1 MKCSFVVVKSRKK
14 KYSVKETSR
23 FTTDMAENSRWRE
36 EMKAVKRNYIIPL
49 FFFVY
54 AFVVM
59 LLCAGSSPV
68 IQYLSPDSSIFYT
81 MGRSAANGTVLYKE
95 IADHKG
101 FYLFL
106 FNWIG
111 ALLTPDSMN
120 GLFFVEI
127 VFAWVKLWFVYKTAK
142 LFMEEEKRC
151 VLAAMLF
158 LAAAT
163 NFFSWNAGNLG
174 EQFALAFW
182 QIGLYLMAIYMEGNR
197 KAERV
202 LEHRPL
208 FMFLHGVCACAVLFI
223 QANLIAVWIPFG
235 IGLAIILL
243 KEKYIS
249 NFLKNLAALLG
260 GAAAAALPVAVYG
273 ILNQCIEDMYYVM
286 FEINFMYSEDG
297 RIGKTVMGYF
307 KEFFMQPSAIL
318 VLMAVAGTV
327 VACRYYKSRYFTL
340 TFTGMFLFSV
350 LCMSV
355 SLNANPIYY
364 TTYIP
369 FSVPLFI
376 WLVKKVRISEKIW
389 IAAGIG
395 ILVLT
400 VICNLQLIKKV
411 LKLGSS
417 GYAYESARQMGE
429 LIEDKNAEVL
439 VLGNPLYYNC
449 TGTLPHIKY
458 FTIFG
463 SGLRYETFPYC
474 IDEQYES
481 LLSGE
486 NEYIMIQFTDE
497 NYNFWGT
504 EEKDAAMNDYLEEQ
518 YECILEYSEGGIH
531 SALYRAEGSNIDIEC
546 WN

>member
-1 MKCSFVVVKSRKK
+1 MGETMN
-14 KYSVKETSR
+14 SVK
-23 FTTDMAENSRWRE
+23 
-36 EMKAVKRNYIIPL
+36 KNYKIPL
-49 FFFVY
+49 LLLLY
-54 AFVVM
+54 AFLVM

-111 ALLTPDSMN
+111 AFLTPDSMN
-120 GLFFVEI
+120 GLFLVEI
-127 VFAWVKLWFVYKTAK
+127 VFAWVKLLFVYKIAK
-142 LFMEEEKRC
+142 LFMEDDKKC

-182 QIGLYLMAIYMEGNR
+182 LIGLYLMAIYMEENR
-197 KAERV
+197 KAGKV
-202 LEHRPL
+202 LMHKPL
-208 FMFLHGVCACAVLFI
+208 FMFLHGVCACVVLFI
-223 QANLIAVWIPFG
+223 QANLIAMWIPFG
-235 IGLAIILL
+235 IGLAVILF
-243 KEKYIS
+243 KEKYVS
-249 NFLKNLAALLG
+249 NFIKNLAALFG
-260 GAAAAALPVAVYG
+260 GIAVTILPVLIYG
-273 ILNQCIEDMYYVM
+273 LVNRCIEDMYYVM

-297 RIGKTVMGYF
+297 RIGKTLFGYL
-307 KEFFMQPSAIL
+307 KEFLLQPSVVL
-318 VLMAVAGTV
+318 VIMAAAGV
-327 VACRYYKSRYFTL
+327 VIVCRYYRITYFTL

-364 TTYIP
+364 TTYLP
-369 FSVPLFI
+369 FCVPLFI
-376 WLVKKVRISEKIW
+376 WIVKKMGLIDRFAVV
-389 IAAGIG
+389 AGIG
-395 ILVLT
+395 LLVLT
-400 VICNLQLIKKV
+400 VVCNLQLVKKV
-411 LKLGSS
+411 LKLGAS
-417 GYAYESARQMGE
+417 GYAYESAYRMGE
-429 LIEDKNAEVL
+429 LIEDKNAKVL
-439 VLGNPLYYNC
+439 VLGNSLYYNC

-458 FTIFG
+458 FTIFV

-486 NEYIMIQFTDE
+486 NEYIMIQFMDE
-497 NYNFWGT
+497 NYDFWGLD
-504 EEKDAAMNDYLEEQ
+504 EKDTAMNAYLEEA
-518 YECILEYSEGGIH
+518 YHCIFEYREGGIH
-531 SALYRAEGSNIDIEC
+531 SALYQRAD
-546 WN
+546 

>member
-1 MKCSFVVVKSRKK
+1 M
-14 KYSVKETSR
+14 
-23 FTTDMAENSRWRE
+23 N
-36 EMKAVKRNYIIPL
+36 AVKKNYKIPL
-49 FFFVY
+49 FLLVY
-54 AFVVM
+54 AFFAM

-111 ALLTPDSMN
+111 ALLTPNSMN
-120 GLFFVEI
+120 GLFLVEI

-142 LFMEEEKRC
+142 LFTENDKKC
-151 VLAAMLF
+151 VLASMLF

-182 QIGLYLMAIYMEGNR
+182 LISLYLMAAYMEGNR
-197 KAERV
+197 KSGKV
-202 LEHRPL
+202 LEHKP
-208 FMFLHGVCACAVLFI
+208 FVMFLHGVCACVVLFI
-223 QANLIAVWIPFG
+223 QANLIAMWIPFG
-235 IGLAIILL
+235 IGLALILF

-249 NFLKNLAALLG
+249 NFFKNLAALFG
-260 GAAAAALPVAVYG
+260 GIAAAAVPVVVYG
-273 ILNQCIEDMYYVM
+273 FVNRCIEDMYYVM

-297 RIGKTVMGYF
+297 RIGKTVLGYL
-307 KEFFMQPSAIL
+307 KEFLMQPSVVLVIMAAI
-318 VLMAVAGTV
+318 GV
-327 VACRYYKSRYFTL
+327 VIACRHYKNLYFTL

-364 TTYIP
+364 TTYLP
-369 FSVPLFI
+369 FCVPLFI
-376 WLVKKVRISEKIW
+376 WIVKKVGLLERFAVI
-389 IAAGIG
+389 AGIG
-395 ILVLT
+395 ILALT
-400 VICNLQLIKKV
+400 VVCNLQLVKKV

-417 GYAYESARQMGE
+417 GYAYESAYQME
-429 LIEDKNAEVL
+429 EFIEDKEAQVL

-463 SGLRYETFPYC
+463 SGLRYETFPNC

-486 NEYIMIQFTDE
+486 NEYIMIQFMDE
-497 NYNFWGT
+497 NYDFWGM
-504 EEKDAAMNDYLEEQ
+504 EEKDATMNEYLKDT
-518 YECILEYSEGGIH
+518 YECILEYREGGIH
-531 SALYRAEGSNIDIEC
+531 SALYQKAVGQ
-546 WN
+546 